1 MTKKIAELI
10 SSIND
15 DPVVNAVFKR
25 FPHLYLVGGFIRD
38 KYLGKDNPDRDFIV
52 AGDLIEIADKLAKLY
67 NLTKVVLNDNITIRL
82 VFKDKKNFI
91 DLTRLR
97 DNLINDLSSRD
108 FTINSIAYNP
118 SDGIV
123 DPQKGLDDLEYG
135 LIRTVREDNLIDDPL
150 RMLRAYR
157 FLSELNGDIEERTR
171 QWIIKNSGLIINV
184 ASERIT
190 SEIIKL
196 ISADY
201 PYRALFTGL
210 KDGILKE
217 VFSLN
222 KKNLDFIIKN
232 ISLFYKKV
240 KELPEDIKKLTDEN
254 FDMGLT
260 VKGLMLLEVIAQG
273 SDFDKWKLCFSNS
286 INGRIRS
293 FLKKKDRARCLLK
306 NPSESE
312 LYECF
317 KVLSPNLFEFI
328 FFTGAYELF
337 TEMNRFLNIQK
348 KPLVDGNIIKHY
360 MRIDD
365 GPEIGKLIELMKKAE
380 FEGRI
385 KSINDAEAMLESL
398 K

>member
-1 MTKKIAELI
+1 MPKKIEELI

-15 DPVVNAVFKR
+15 DQIVNAVFKH
-25 FPHLYLVGGFIRD
+25 FPQLYLVGGFIRD

-52 AGDLIEIADKLAKLY
+52 VGDLIEIADRLAKLY
-67 NLTKVVLNDNITIRL
+67 NLTKVILNDNITIRL
-82 VFKDKKNFI
+82 VFKDKITFI

-97 DNLINDLSSRD
+97 DNLILDLSSRD
-108 FTINSIAYNP
+108 FTINSVAYNP
-118 SDGIV
+118 SEGIV
-123 DPQKGLDDLEYG
+123 DPLKGLDDLEYG
-135 LIRTVREDNLIDDPL
+135 LIRTVREENLINDPL

-157 FLSELNGDIEERTR
+157 FLAELNGDIEERTR
-171 QWIIKNSGLIINV
+171 QWIIKNIGLVTSV

-196 ISADY
+196 VSADF
-201 PYRALFTGL
+201 PYRALFKGL
-210 KDGILKE
+210 KDGIFEE

-222 KKNLDFIIKN
+222 KKKLDFIIKN

-240 KELPEDIKKLTDEN
+240 KELPEDIKKLTDEK

-260 VKGLMLLEVIAQG
+260 VKELMLLEVIAQT
-273 SDFDKWKLCFSNS
+273 SDFDKWKLCFSKS

-306 NPSESE
+306 KPSGGE

-317 KVLSPNLFEFI
+317 KVLSPNLLEFI
-328 FFTGAYELF
+328 FFTGTWELF
-337 TEMNRFLNIQK
+337 TEMERFFKIQR
-348 KPLVDGNIIKHY
+348 KPIVDGNFIKYY

-365 GPEIGKLIELMKKAE
+365 GPEIGRLVELMKKAE

-385 KSINDAEAMLESL
+385 KSINDAEAMLKSL